1 MSDSLLATAPV
12 DTAALVADVA
22 RRLKAGTLV
31 PYLGPGLLAEAD
43 DAVPVPITPEA
54 VAVELN
60 RKSPTPGKIRSNMW
74 GVAQFI
80 EQRRHRKTLIAFMA
94 EIFAAPV
101 APTALHAALAGLP
114 LPLIVDTWYD
124 GAMRSALSGRNDWI
138 EIQGITRA
146 LETVDI
152 WFRAYAPNGAVVN
165 LTDPGDPRT
174 ILYKPHG
181 AVTPARNF
189 LVADSDYVEVLTEI
203 DIQTPIP
210 ADPRT
215 CPAPALRSRLRLPR
229 LRLSRSNAAD
239 LCAPDRQTLGGAP
252 LRIRLR
258 RRAFP
263 QRTQVCAR
271 TGRTADR
278 CACHGPA
285 RTPGLKER
293 SELEARCLQ
302 VNPRRRARR

>member
-60 RKSPTPGKIRSNMW
+60 RKSPTPSKIRSNMW

-165 LTDPGDPRT
+165 LPDPGDPRT

-203 DIQTPIP
+203 DIQSPIP
-210 ADPRT
+210 EPVRRLRGDRGFVFLGCAFHDQMLRT
-215 CPAPALRSRLRLPR
+215 YARQIAKRSAGPHFVFACDEELSRNERKFVRELGAQLIDAPAM
-229 LRLSRSNAAD
+229 D
-239 LCAPDRQTLGGAP
+239 L
-252 LRIRLR
+252 
-258 RRAFP
+258 
-263 QRTQVCAR
+263 
-271 TGRTADR
+271 
-278 CACHGPA
+278 
-285 RTPGLKER
+285 
-293 SELEARCLQ
+293 LEHLA
-302 VNPRRRARR
+302 